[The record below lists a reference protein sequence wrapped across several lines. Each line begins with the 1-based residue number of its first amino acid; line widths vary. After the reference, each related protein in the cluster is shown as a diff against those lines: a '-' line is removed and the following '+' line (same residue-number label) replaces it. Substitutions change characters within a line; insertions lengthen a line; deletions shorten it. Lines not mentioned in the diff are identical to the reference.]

1 MLILLPP
8 SEGKAAAARRGR
20 PVELDRLSHPELTE
34 ARLAVRDA
42 LIKVSGHP
50 DALRLLDVSPGLADE
65 VDRNTRLDTLPGL
78 PVARVYTGV
87 LYDAL
92 DYAGL
97 SAAARRRATRA
108 IRVQSALWGPVGP
121 TDRIA
126 PYRLSMGVALP
137 GIGSLARH
145 WKSRLGS
152 VLGGLAGSGVV
163 IDCRS
168 SSYTGAWQPA
178 PDAIRRYV
186 AIRPFTEIEGRR
198 VAISHQ
204 AKHTRGLVARLL
216 LEADTRPRTPQAV
229 AELVGT
235 EFRCELVDH
244 GRRGFSLDVL
254 PGVAP

>member
-8 SEGKAAAARRGR
+8 SEGKAAPTRRGR
-20 PVELDRLSHPELTE
+20 PVELDRLSHPELTD

-50 DALRLLDVSPGLADE
+50 DALRLLDVSPGLAAE
-65 VDRNTRLDTLPGL
+65 VDRNTRLETASGL

-97 SAAARRRATRA
+97 SAAGRRRANRVV
-108 IRVQSALWGPVGP
+108 RVQSALWGPVGP

-126 PYRLSMGVALP
+126 PYRLSMGVSLP
-137 GIGSLARH
+137 GLGSLARH
-145 WKSRLGS
+145 WRSRLGP
-152 VLGGLAGSGVV
+152 VLGPLAGTGAV

-168 SSYTGAWQPA
+168 SSYTGAWQPG

-186 AIRPFTEIEGRR
+186 AIRPFTEIDGRR

-216 LEADTRPRTPQAV
+216 LEADSRPRTPQAV

-244 GRRGFSLDVL
+244 GRRGFSLDVIHGAV
-254 PGVAP
+254 P